1 MATPFEKFT
10 SVLKELFML
19 DQADLDFGIYRII
32 NQKRNEIERF
42 LNEDLKKQ
50 VQALLKEND
59 NSDTAAWQSE
69 LSKVI
74 AAAQSLGLNP
84 DDSPKVQEL
93 KNKLATTASAS
104 EMEGEVYS
112 HLATFFNRYYDNGDF
127 MSNRRYKKDV

>member
-59 NSDTAAWQSE
+59 NSDAAVWQSE
-69 LSKVI
+69 LNKLVSTLKD
-74 AAAQSLGLNP
+74 AGMNP

-93 KNKLATTASAS
+93 KSKLATTASAS

-127 MSNRRYKKDV
+127 M